1 MDREW
6 LEKHWWSFAIRG
18 AVAII
23 FWILTLLMPGISL
36 ALLITLFGVY
46 ALVDGIL
53 NIVTAV
59 RGRAGR
65 RKWLV
70 LEGLVSIGAGLV
82 SIMSP
87 GITAIALVYVIAFWA
102 LVTGMLEIFTAIRLR
117 KEITG
122 EFWLILG
129 GILSLAFG
137 ALLTIAPGAGALA
150 LVMWIGVFAIAFGAL
165 LVALGFRL
173 RRRHVGEHAESPRY
187 A

>member
-1 MDREW
+1 MDTEW

-23 FWILTLLMPGISL
+23 FGILTLVMPGISL
-36 ALLITLFGVY
+36 TLLILLFGSY
-46 ALVDGIL
+46 ALVDGIF
-53 NIVTAV
+53 NVVTAA

-70 LEGLVSIGAGLV
+70 LEGIVSIGAGLV
-82 SIMSP
+82 AFFSP
-87 GITAIALVYVIAFWA
+87 GLTAIALVYVIAFWA
-102 LVTGMLEIFTAIRLR
+102 LVTGMLEIFIAIRLR

-122 EFWLILG
+122 ELWLILS

-137 ALLTIAPGAGALA
+137 ALLTVAPGAGALA

-165 LVALGFRL
+165 LVALAFRL
-173 RRRHVGEHAESPRY
+173 RRRRLSGHVESPHY